1 MTAKRAQEAKEAA
14 EELLN
19 SAGNISIT
27 ERTISGSL
35 ADSTSP
41 KARGRSSSFLSR
53 SASSPTA
60 RAGENNDTDGG
71 AASSETYQSSP
82 DRKEAGIAAENREFL
97 LKLERELIATGT
109 NFEKDGTLRETTS
122 GSDPLQAYD
131 QAAAK
136 KDGGEADKANQ
147 ELMNFLE
154 IGEGELGTP
163 LSGKMFASLFDCLVY
178 VYLYLNF
185 LHLYR
190 CRCAEACEGSVCNPC
205 A

>member
-1 MTAKRAQEAKEAA
+1 LTAKRAQEAKEAA

-41 KARGRSSSFLSR
+41 KARIRSTSFLSR

-60 RAGENNDTDGG
+60 RAGENNDDTDGG
-71 AASSETYQSSP
+71 ADSSETYQSSP

-163 LSGKMFASLFDCLVY
+163 LSGKMFFWFVCLIASVLLTFIDF
-178 VYLYLNF
+178 NF
-185 LHLYR
+185 SKFPSFVQMPMR
-190 CRCAEACEGSVCNPC
+190 RSM
-205 A
+205 